1 MGVGCYP
8 IPQENMTISVDY
20 CLGLFT
26 GGDWSQIWD
35 TAVKYDMKSF
45 ETLWWWSQNCQNWI
59 FELGKNLFT
68 PWKQRSLIETPKHK
82 PNRNKAPT
90 WQGFLST
97 PRHQIH
103 AHTKSSPPNS
113 SLIFFQ
119 HDLPSRWAK
128 TFAFP
133 YLLRM
138 PPLSRHH
145 FVCFG
150 APNPLMHLRCK
161 THMVKESLKVSW
173 NLLWL
178 PETQASPFLVGSLWH
193 PNNLGFLQ
201 PKKKHPLHAFLGV
214 FLGWRQ
220 ICMVQFNFLGILAI
234 SLAHG
239 QTSTWRLAK
248 TTGRPGHWMKK
259 RRLQL
264 GEKTTGFWR
273 YCVFCKDEIGK
284 MEFCVYLG
292 WIALQDF

>member
-1 MGVGCYP
+1 MIRKFTQHANVEIAMQREEGRCLRFLIEMKFLCLCCPFCFDILVLCSLKALNRKNSLNAKEIQRKTDGGWLVSDPTRKHDDFCGLLSGV
-8 IPQENMTISVDY
+8 VH
-20 CLGLFT
+20 
-26 GGDWSQIWD
+26 GGRLKPNWD

-133 YLLRM
+133 YLFRM
-138 PPLSRHH
+138 LPLSRHH

-161 THMVKESLKVSW
+161 THMVKESLKVSR

-178 PETQASPFLVGSLWH
+178 PETQASPFFVGSLWSTQPTWGMQH
-193 PNNLGFLQ
+193 NKKTPPFLSWS
-201 PKKKHPLHAFLGV
+201 FGV
-214 FLGWRQ
+214 EANR
-220 ICMVQFNFLGILAI
+220 
-234 SLAHG
+234 HG
-239 QTSTWRLAK
+239 S
-248 TTGRPGHWMKK
+248 
-259 RRLQL
+259 
-264 GEKTTGFWR
+264 
-273 YCVFCKDEIGK
+273 V
-284 MEFCVYLG
+284 
-292 WIALQDF
+292 